1 MLNARVEA
9 PSLTLLADDLT
20 GLCDSALA
28 WHQAG
33 LRQQHLWVSPQP
45 LLTQPTTLASAVD
58 VLGVCTASRLL
69 PPWEAY
75 NQLLKL
81 YPKLLAHA
89 GQSQHGYKKIDST
102 LRGPLLAEL
111 AALQQASQADL
122 MVVAPAYPSQQ
133 RQTIGGYQLLR
144 GLPIELTEVGRDP
157 QNPVRK
163 SHLPTLLQQ
172 QAHSLATATQTT
184 LLGIGHISLTT
195 VMQGAGP
202 LVQALKQQLQ
212 LGNNVVVVDAATATD
227 LDQLALALSKMER
240 VAKLWA
246 CGSGGLAHA
255 LAATDERH
263 RGQGLIY
270 PQVSEPLPEGLPC
283 VVLSGS
289 TTPLNWQ
296 QLQHLQQHCQR
307 PLLPLVLSLQQ
318 WLGQEPLDPLIAQLE
333 AMLEA
338 TLANQQPPPVVL
350 ISTVDSP
357 ETRLASLA
365 DAMADPLFEQPA
377 PHFQVLQPLLSR
389 LLNAWPQAMWV
400 LCGGETSAMFCGE
413 AGITSLCMVGA
424 LAPAIP
430 ILQAPDKPLWVVT
443 KSGNLGRYDTLTH
456 VVATLT
462 NPIVRP

>member
-1 MLNARVEA
+1 
-9 PSLTLLADDLT
+9 
-20 GLCDSALA
+20 
-28 WHQAG
+28 
-33 LRQQHLWVSPQP
+33 
-45 LLTQPTTLASAVD
+45 
-58 VLGVCTASRLL
+58 
-69 PPWEAY
+69 
-75 NQLLKL
+75 
-81 YPKLLAHA
+81 
-89 GQSQHGYKKIDST
+89 
-102 LRGPLLAEL
+102 
-111 AALQQASQADL
+111 
-122 MVVAPAYPSQQ
+122 
-133 RQTIGGYQLLR
+133 
-144 GLPIELTEVGRDP
+144 
-157 QNPVRK
+157 
-163 SHLPTLLQQ
+163 
-172 QAHSLATATQTT
+172 
-184 LLGIGHISLTT
+184 
-195 VMQGAGP
+195 
-202 LVQALKQQLQ
+202 VQALKQQLQ

-338 TLANQQPPPVVL
+338 TMANQQPPPVVL

-357 ETRLASLA
+357 ETLLASLA